1 MSEVPLSLGEQRAL
15 YRRLVSH
22 PQWLSYVGRFG
33 PFHLRS
39 PQNGWVTLF
48 SSKEDLALAQAESDE
63 RIRTAAMSGFEPF
76 ALHLGARAGLCID
89 PASPGAIHFKEHQL
103 AHLQEWGRGAWVERL
118 LRAQISEAWVWQPLL
133 DFSPYLVPVTGQG
146 SATRYM
152 GGEDA
157 YGRTG
162 MALFTLEDALH
173 RYLALHSSERQEQVR
188 VLKFSGRKLFRSLGP
203 EGQPR
208 AVVLNAAGPGPAT
221 YIQALQFGHWLNASE
236 QASTRAD
243 V

>member
-1 MSEVPLSLGEQRAL
+1 MSEVPLSPGEQRAL

-22 PQWLSYVGRFG
+22 PDWLAYVGRFG

-48 SSKEDLALAQAESDE
+48 STKEDLALAQAQSKEP
-63 RIRTAAMSGFEPF
+63 IQTALMSGFEPF
-76 ALHLGARAGLCID
+76 ALHLEARAGVCID

-103 AHLQEWGRGAWVERL
+103 VHLQEWGRGAWVERL
-118 LRAQISEAWVWQPLL
+118 LRAQRADPWVSQPLL
-133 DFSPYLVPVTGQG
+133 DFSPYLVPVTGKG

-152 GGEDA
+152 DGVDA
-157 YGRTG
+157 YGRSG

-173 RYLALHSSERQEQVR
+173 RYLRQQSEETQQQLR
-188 VLKFSGRKLFRSLGP
+188 VLKFSGKKLFRFLGP
-203 EGQPR
+203 QGQPR
-208 AVVLNAAGPGPAT
+208 SVVLNAAGPGPAT
-221 YIQALQFGHWLNASE
+221 YIQALQFGHWLSASE
-236 QASTRAD
+236 KASTRAN

>member
-1 MSEVPLSLGEQRAL
+1 MSEIPLSKGEQRAL

-22 PQWLSYVGRFG
+22 TKWLVYVGRSW

-48 SSKEDLALAQAESDE
+48 SSKEDLELAQAQAKE
-63 RIRTAAMSGFEPF
+63 RIHTVAMCGFEPF

-103 AHLQEWGRGAWVERL
+103 AHLQEWGRGAWIERL
-118 LRAQISEAWVWQPLL
+118 LRHQSPDPWTAKPVV
-133 DFSPYLVPVTGQG
+133 DFAPYLVPVTGLG
-146 SATRYM
+146 SQTRYM
-152 GGEDA
+152 DGEDA
-157 YGRTG
+157 FGRSG

-173 RYLALHSSERQEQVR
+173 RYLEQQDSGVQGQAR
-188 VLKFSGRKLFRSLGP
+188 VLKFSGEKLFRSLGP

-208 AVVLNAAGPGPAT
+208 AVVLNPAGPAPH
-221 YIQALQFGHWLNASE
+221 YINALQFGNWLGASNK
-236 QASTRAD
+236 SSMKPD

>member
-1 MSEVPLSLGEQRAL
+1 
-15 YRRLVSH
+15 LVSH

-48 SSKEDLALAQAESDE
+48 SSKEDLALAQAQSETP
-63 RIRTAAMSGFEPF
+63 IQTAAMSGFEPF

-118 LRAQISEAWVWQPLL
+118 LRAQSADPWSAKPLVA
-133 DFSPYLVPVTGQG
+133 FAPYLVPVTGQG

-152 GGEDA
+152 DGQDS

-173 RYLALHSSERQEQVR
+173 RYLRKQSDERREKVR

-203 EGQPR
+203 QGQAR
-208 AVVLNAAGPGPAT
+208 AVVFNAAGPGPAT

-236 QASTRAD
+236 KASTKAD